1 LLDNFFN
8 PKSIAV
14 VGATPNR
21 NKLGYVVLDLLMRKF
36 KGRLYPVNPKYD
48 ELFGIK
54 CYPKVSAIPEV
65 VDLVVVV
72 VPASVVIDVIED
84 AGKKGVKAAVIISS
98 GFSEIGG
105 EGVEREREL
114 VKVAKEYGVRI
125 IGPNCL
131 GVYDAFSGVDT
142 WFIPEE
148 RMMRPPPGVIAI
160 LSQSGALAAAMLD
173 FAASEG
179 IGIAKAVSYGNR
191 VDVDEADLLEYF
203 KEDPNVKVVLIY
215 VEGFKQNF
223 GRRFRGVAQEFL
235 KEKPIIVLK
244 AGKTARG
251 AAAASSHTGA
261 LAGAYKVYRSA
272 FKQIGVIE
280 AENLQELFDMGKALA
295 KQPLPKGRKVAI
307 ITDGGGIGVLST
319 DSLEQLGFEVPE
331 TPEEIKRELS
341 KKVPP
346 HVSLRNPID
355 VAGDTDNERYLIAFE
370 AALRSDEFD
379 AVFGVFLLQPPRL
392 TIELGD
398 ELIKLKRRYPEKPL
412 VTVVYGGSKIVQ
424 DFKRK
429 LEEGG
434 IPTYTSPERA
444 ARALW
449 ALAYYSE
456 VKRRLLGS

>member
-1 LLDNFFN
+1 MLDNFFN

-48 ELFGIK
+48 ELFGLK

-72 VPASVVIDVIED
+72 VPAPIVIDVIED

-114 VKVAKEYGVRI
+114 LKVAKEHGVRI

-203 KEDPNVKVVLIY
+203 KDDPNVEVVLIY

-223 GRRFRGVAQEFL
+223 GRRFREVAQEFL

-261 LAGAYKVYRSA
+261 LAGAY
-272 FKQIGVIE
+272 E
-280 AENLQELFDMGKALA
+280 AVSYTHLT
-295 KQPLPKGRKVAI
+295 LP
-307 ITDGGGIGVLST
+307 TT
-319 DSLEQLGFEVPE
+319 
-331 TPEEIKRELS
+331 
-341 KKVPP
+341 
-346 HVSLRNPID
+346 
-355 VAGDTDNERYLIAFE
+355 ER
-370 AALRSDEFD
+370 
-379 AVFGVFLLQPPRL
+379 V
-392 TIELGD
+392 
-398 ELIKLKRRYPEKPL
+398 
-412 VTVVYGGSKIVQ
+412 
-424 DFKRK
+424 
-429 LEEGG
+429 
-434 IPTYTSPERA
+434 
-444 ARALW
+444 
-449 ALAYYSE
+449 
-456 VKRRLLGS
+456 